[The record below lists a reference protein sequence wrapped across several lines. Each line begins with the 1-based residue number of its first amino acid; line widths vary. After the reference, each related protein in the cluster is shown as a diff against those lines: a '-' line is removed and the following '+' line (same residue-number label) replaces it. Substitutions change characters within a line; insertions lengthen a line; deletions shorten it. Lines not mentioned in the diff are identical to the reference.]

1 MLHYSVAPMIHHE
14 FNVQTSPQ
22 HASVSHTATI
32 PAEALVDIFSLAPYP
47 NHPKCVTLTSF
58 KHYGLTLKKQPVAIE
73 TSILAPQGLVQ

>member
-1 MLHYSVAPMIHHE
+1 MNSTYRQVV
-14 FNVQTSPQ
+14 N
-22 HASVSHTATI
+22 ASVSHTATI

-73 TSILAPQGLVQ
+73 TSILPPQGLVQ